1 MCDNIVADFPGDP
14 TSIIVLGAHL
24 DSRSTNNTSP
34 DLVAPGAD
42 DNGTGTAIAILFA
55 RLVARLKYQFRS
67 TVRVITFC
75 GEEQGLLG
83 SRNIAQFYKNQSV
96 PITAMYN
103 VDMVGYKPPG
113 QDTVVAFMTGS
124 TTASL
129 VTECRATI
137 SNYLPTQAQ
146 GTTSACCSD
155 QQAFFENGFPALGVF
170 ETNTSSVIYPDYHR
184 STDTPDK
191 VDFPQVAIFA
201 QSIFSCLL
209 SKAGVI

>member
-1 MCDNIVADFPGDP
+1 
-14 TSIIVLGAHL
+14 
-24 DSRSTNNTSP
+24 
-34 DLVAPGAD
+34 
-42 DNGTGTAIAILFA
+42 
-55 RLVARLKYQFRS
+55 
-67 TVRVITFC
+67 VITFC
-75 GEEQGLLG
+75 GEEQGLVG
-83 SRNIAQFYKNQSV
+83 SRAIAQFYKNQGV

-103 VDMVGYKPPG
+103 VDMVGYKPPNQG
-113 QDTVVAFMTGS
+113 TVVAFMTGS

-137 SNYLPTQAQ
+137 ANYLPTQAQ